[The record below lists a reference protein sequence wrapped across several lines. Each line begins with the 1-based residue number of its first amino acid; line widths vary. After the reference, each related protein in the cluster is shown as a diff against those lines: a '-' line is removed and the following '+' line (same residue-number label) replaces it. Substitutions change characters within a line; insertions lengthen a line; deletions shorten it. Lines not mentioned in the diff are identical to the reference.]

1 MIEPYDP
8 EFEKLLREEEAIENG
23 THEEF
28 LAQIELVSEIAR
40 HHKDFLSI
48 SAYCTLVR
56 NDRMKAEEAIKF
68 IQNIVG

>member
-23 THEEF
+23 THEEL
-28 LAQIELVSEIAR
+28 LAQIELESEIAR
-40 HHKDFLSI
+40 HHEDFSSI

-56 NDRMKAEEAIKF
+56 NDRMKAEAAIKF